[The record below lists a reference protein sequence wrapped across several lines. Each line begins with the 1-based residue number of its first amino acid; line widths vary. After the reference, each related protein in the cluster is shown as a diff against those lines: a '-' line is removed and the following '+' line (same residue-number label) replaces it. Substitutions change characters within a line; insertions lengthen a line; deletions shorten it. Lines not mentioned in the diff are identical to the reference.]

1 MEVGLSGGFEVGIR
15 LSRRDRLS
23 YKRVIGSGEAPP
35 GKGRGSFA
43 RMSTSTE
50 GRSPARRGIGLARFI
65 TAWRRDLFL
74 ALSFFTRLPVGFLAP
89 KTPEPAPE
97 SVPPQLRLGEAARA
111 FPLAGLVV
119 GLAGGL
125 AYWIAFK
132 IGLSG
137 LIAALLAVAATGALT
152 GALHED
158 GWADFADGLGCRGD
172 RFRKLGAMKD
182 SHIGSFGVLAL
193 IFGTGIKVAAVWTLF
208 TPDRVATA
216 LVAAHVLSRAVLPLA
231 MRSLPVATA
240 QGLAVMAGRPSAQGV
255 YVALGLGFV
264 ISFFAVFL
272 PAAIVAIIVA
282 VVAAALV
289 GAIAKKQF
297 GGYTGDVLGA
307 IEQVAEVAVLVN
319 LVSLAS

>member
-1 MEVGLSGGFEVGIR
+1 
-15 LSRRDRLS
+15 
-23 YKRVIGSGEAPP
+23 
-35 GKGRGSFA
+35 
-43 RMSTSTE
+43 MSTSTE
-50 GRSPARRGIGLARFI
+50 GQSPARRGIGLSRFI
-65 TAWRRDLFL
+65 ASWWRDLFL
-74 ALSFFTRLPVGFLAP
+74 ALSFFTQLPVGFLAP
-89 KTPEPAPE
+89 AAPE
-97 SVPPQLRLGEAARA
+97 TAPGTESAAPPQVRLAEAARA

-137 LIAALLAVAATGALT
+137 LLAALLAVAATAALT

-172 RFRKLGAMKD
+172 RIRKLSAMKD

-193 IFGTGIKVAAVWTLF
+193 IFATGVKTVALEQLYA
-208 TPDRVATA
+208 PDRVATA

-231 MRSLPVATA
+231 MRSMPLATA
-240 QGLAVMAGRPSAQGV
+240 QGLAVMAGRPTAQGV
-255 YVALGLGFV
+255 YVALGIGFV
-264 ISFFAVFL
+264 IAFFAVFL

-282 VVAAALV
+282 IVAAALV
-289 GAIAKKQF
+289 GAIAKRQF

-307 IEQVAEVAVLVN
+307 IQQVAEIAVLIN

>member
-1 MEVGLSGGFEVGIR
+1 V
-15 LSRRDRLS
+15 
-23 YKRVIGSGEAPP
+23 
-35 GKGRGSFA
+35 
-43 RMSTSTE
+43 
-50 GRSPARRGIGLARFI
+50 ARFV

-74 ALSFFTRLPVGFLAP
+74 ALSFFTRLPVGFLALA
-89 KTPEPAPE
+89 PEPARGAEPA
-97 SVPPQLRLGEAARA
+97 PPQSRLAEASRA

-125 AYWIAFK
+125 AYWIAVT
-132 IGLSG
+132 IGLSP
-137 LIAALLAVAATGALT
+137 LLAALLAVAATGALT

-172 RFRKLGAMKD
+172 RVRKLAAMKD

-193 IFGTGIKVAAVWTLF
+193 IFATGVKTVALEQLYA
-208 TPDRVATA
+208 PDRVATA

-231 MRSLPVATA
+231 MRSMPLATE
-240 QGLAVMAGRPSAQGV
+240 QGLAVMAGRPTAQGV
-255 YVALGLGFV
+255 YVALGIGFV
-264 ISFFAVFL
+264 IAFFAVFL

-282 VVAAALV
+282 IVAAALV
-289 GAIAKKQF
+289 GAIAKRQF

-307 IEQVAEVAVLVN
+307 IQQVAEIAVLIN

>member
-1 MEVGLSGGFEVGIR
+1 M
-15 LSRRDRLS
+15 DR
-23 YKRVIGSGEAPP
+23 
-35 GKGRGSFA
+35 
-43 RMSTSTE
+43 TSTE

-65 TAWRRDLFL
+65 TSWWQDLFL
-74 ALSFFTRLPVGFLAP
+74 VLSFFTRLTVGFLAP
-89 KTPEPAPE
+89 KAPEPSPGTE
-97 SVPPQLRLGEAARA
+97 SVPLQLRLGEAARA

-125 AYWIAFK
+125 VYWIAFT

-137 LIAALLAVAATGALT
+137 LLAAFLAVAATAALT

-172 RFRKLGAMKD
+172 RIRKLAAMKD

-193 IFGTGIKVAAVWTLF
+193 IFATGVKTVALAQLD

-231 MRSLPVATA
+231 MRSLPLATS
-240 QGLAVMAGRPSAQGV
+240 QGLAVMAGRPRVQGV
-255 YVALGLGFV
+255 YVALALGFV
-264 ISFFAVFL
+264 IAFFAVFL

-282 VVAAALV
+282 VVAAALI

-307 IEQVAEVAVLVN
+307 IEQVAEIAVLIN
-319 LVSLAS
+319 LVSLLP

>member
-1 MEVGLSGGFEVGIR
+1 
-15 LSRRDRLS
+15 
-23 YKRVIGSGEAPP
+23 
-35 GKGRGSFA
+35 
-43 RMSTSTE
+43 MSTSTE
-50 GRSPARRGIGLARFI
+50 GRSPARRGIGFGRLI
-65 TAWRRDLFL
+65 TSWWRDLFL
-74 ALSFFTRLPVGFLAP
+74 VLSFFTQLPVGFLAP
-89 KTPEPAPE
+89 KVPEPAAGIE
-97 SVPPQLRLGEAARA
+97 SVTPQAQLAEAARA

-125 AYWIAFK
+125 AYWIAVK

-137 LIAALLAVAATGALT
+137 LLAAFLAVAATAALT

-172 RFRKLGAMKD
+172 RIRKLSAMKD

-193 IFGTGIKVAAVWTLF
+193 IFATGVKTVAIAQLY
-208 TPDRVATA
+208 TPDRVVTA

-231 MRSLPVATA
+231 MRSLPLATA
-240 QGLAVMAGRPSAQGV
+240 QGLAVMAGRPTAQGV
-255 YVALGLGFV
+255 YVALGLGFA
-264 ISFFAVFL
+264 IAFFAVFL
-272 PAAIVAIIVA
+272 PAAIVAMIVA

-289 GAIAKKQF
+289 GAIAKRQF

-307 IEQVAEVAVLVN
+307 IQQVAEIAVLVN

>member
-1 MEVGLSGGFEVGIR
+1 
-15 LSRRDRLS
+15 
-23 YKRVIGSGEAPP
+23 
-35 GKGRGSFA
+35 
-43 RMSTSTE
+43 MSTSTE
-50 GRSPARRGIGLARFI
+50 GGSPARHGIGLARFI
-65 TAWRRDLFL
+65 TSWWRDLFL

-89 KTPEPAPE
+89 APGAEAATPQ
-97 SVPPQLRLGEAARA
+97 VRLAEAARA

-119 GLAGGL
+119 GLAGGF
-125 AYWIAFK
+125 AYWIAVR

-137 LIAALLAVAATGALT
+137 LLAAFLAVAATAALT

-172 RFRKLGAMKD
+172 RIRKLAAMKD

-193 IFGTGIKVAAVWTLF
+193 IFATGVKTVALAQLY

-231 MRSLPVATA
+231 MRSLPLATA

-255 YVALGLGFV
+255 YVSLGLGLV
-264 ISFFAVFL
+264 IAFCAVFL
-272 PAAIVAIIVA
+272 PAAIVALIVA
-282 VVAAALV
+282 IVAAALV
-289 GAIAKKQF
+289 GAIAKRQF

-307 IEQVAEVAVLVN
+307 MEQVAEIAVLIN
-319 LVSLAS
+319 LVSLGA